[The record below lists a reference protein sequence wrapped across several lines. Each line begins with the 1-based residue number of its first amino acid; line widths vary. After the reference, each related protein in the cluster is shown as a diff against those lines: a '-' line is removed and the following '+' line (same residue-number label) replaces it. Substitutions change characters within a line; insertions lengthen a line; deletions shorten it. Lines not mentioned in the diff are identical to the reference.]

1 MIFEKFE
8 ILFIIFILLLLFY
21 AAISLGARKKKQ
33 SLGYNEVK
41 RYLFGVNILIIIIG
55 VVSFILWLVAFLL
68 N

>member
-8 ILFIIFILLLLFY
+8 ILLIIFILLLLFY
-21 AAISLGARKKKQ
+21 AVISLGARKKKQ
-33 SLGYNEVK
+33 SSGYNEVK

-68 N
+68 S